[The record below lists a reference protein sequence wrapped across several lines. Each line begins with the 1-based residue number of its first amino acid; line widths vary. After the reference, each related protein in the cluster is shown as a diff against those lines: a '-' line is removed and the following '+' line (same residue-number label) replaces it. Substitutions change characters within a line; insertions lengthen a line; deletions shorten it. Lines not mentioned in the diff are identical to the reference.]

1 MYLALYRKWRP
12 RTFDDVV
19 GQDHI
24 TQTLKNQVKS
34 GQTAHA
40 YLFTGS
46 RGTGK
51 TTCSKILAMAVNCLN
66 PQDGNPC
73 LECINCKGIEDGSLL
88 DVMEIDAASNNG
100 VSDVRLLRE
109 EANYTPTQGKFRVYI
124 IDETHMLSD
133 AAFNALLKTMEEPP
147 AHVIFILATTEAHKV
162 PATILSRCQRFDFSR
177 IQTEVIA
184 ARLAVVTA
192 EEAFTLTEEAAH
204 LIARLADGGMRDAL
218 SLLDQCTAYASE
230 VTASIVAEAAGL
242 VLRDYLFDLVAYIQA
257 RNAAEALH
265 QIDLLHNGSKDL
277 QRLMGEL
284 LTHYRNLMIAKTVR
298 DPGALISCMPEELPR
313 LQQQAKELPLSE
325 ILYAMTV
332 LQQTIDR
339 IARDHNQRI
348 CVEMAMVRLCS
359 PEEADGTAALKTRIE
374 RLEQRLQNGA
384 PLSAAPVSAPT
395 PAPTTSTPVAS
406 PPPEERTFS
415 VSKEP
420 LQTADSTIPDAPAPI
435 PTAAIPPVAES
446 SSASP
451 AAFDPWPE
459 VLNDM
464 KEADPMMFGVLS
476 GSLAYVAGTNLFID
490 SPNGLLPQ
498 MIRRENLGK
507 KLLDI
512 LEQKTGTR
520 FRLRI
525 KAAAKDTAAAPT
537 TSPLSELTGVAK
549 ELGIDVKPIDG

>member
-19 GQDHI
+19 GQEHI
-24 TQTLKNQVKS
+24 TQTLKNQVRS
-34 GQTAHA
+34 SQTAHA

-73 LECINCKGIEDGSLL
+73 LECVNCKGIEDGSLL

-100 VSDVRLLRE
+100 VADVRLLRE

-147 AHVIFILATTEAHKV
+147 AHVMFILATTEVHKV
-162 PATILSRCQRFDFSR
+162 PATILSRCQRFDFNR
-177 IQTEVIA
+177 IQTDVIA
-184 ARLAVVTA
+184 ARLQNIAGQ
-192 EEAFTLTEEAAH
+192 EAFTLNDAGAQ

-218 SLLDQCTAYASE
+218 SVLDQCTAYSSE
-230 VTASIVAEAAGL
+230 VTEQVVAEAAGL
-242 VLRDYLFDLVAYIQA
+242 VLRDYLFDLVGHVQA
-257 RNAAEALH
+257 RDAVAALT
-265 QIDLLHNGSKDL
+265 QIDLLHNNSKDL

-298 DPGALISCMPEELPR
+298 EPGDLISCMPEELLR
-313 LQQQAKELPLSE
+313 LQQQASELPLAE
-325 ILYAMTV
+325 ILQAMTV
-332 LQQTIDR
+332 LQTTIDR

-348 CVEMAMVRLCS
+348 CVEMAMIRLCS
-359 PEEADGTAALKTRIE
+359 PQEAEGTGALLARIE
-374 RLEQRLQNGA
+374 KLEKMLQNGVMAASAVPA
-384 PLSAAPVSAPT
+384 PATPTVGAHGTQSPAKMTTEQAPERNHIPAGADVAASKAEVPNVAISAAEAAEESISPGAPG
-395 PAPTTSTPVAS
+395 
-406 PPPEERTFS
+406 
-415 VSKEP
+415 
-420 LQTADSTIPDAPAPI
+420 
-435 PTAAIPPVAES
+435 
-446 SSASP
+446 
-451 AAFDPWPE
+451 AFDRWPE
-459 VLNDM
+459 VLSEM
-464 KEADPMMFGVLS
+464 KEADPMMFGVLA
-476 GSLAYVAGTNLFID
+476 GSLAYVSGTNLFID
-490 SPNGLLPQ
+490 SPNGLFAQ

-520 FRLRI
+520 FKLRI
-525 KAAAKDTAAAPT
+525 KAAPKAAEVSAS
-537 TSPLSELTGVAK
+537 SPLGELTETAK
-549 ELGIDVKPIDG
+549 ELGIEVKSI